1 MAEFIFPYELPENWQ
16 WETLGNVCSFIG
28 GGTPNKKISKYW
40 NGNIFWASV
49 KDIKGDYLFNTIDRI
64 TEAGLKNSSA
74 NLCEVGDVILV
85 TRISPAT
92 SIIAKIATA
101 INQDLKIVKT
111 SLQPQFLHYFFE
123 NFKNDLESMAS
134 GSTVKGITIEK
145 LKKFPIPLPPLDEQ
159 KRIVAV
165 IESLFEKLDAAKSI
179 VQKVLDGYELR
190 RAAILHKAFTGDLT
204 KNFRADSGLTL
215 DDWQEKKLGEVAI
228 TRAGYAFKSKKF
240 TDKGKYQVIRMGNL
254 YKGKLDLSKI
264 PVYYPES
271 ELNEQILQRALV
283 YSDDILITLTGT
295 KYKRDYG
302 YAVQIVKPENLLFN
316 QRILCLT
323 PKKIFS
329 TYLLYYLQSN
339 FFRNIFFSA
348 ETGGVNQGNVS
359 SKFVE
364 NIFIKI
370 PSLVE
375 QKEIVR
381 VLAGLLEKE
390 QRTKEIAEKILSEI
404 DLLKRTIL
412 ARAFRGEL
420 GTKY

>member
-1 MAEFIFPYELPENWQ
+1 MAENIFPYELPENWQ
-16 WETLGNVCSFIG
+16 WATLGNVCSFIG

-92 SIIAKIATA
+92 SIISKIATA

-165 IESLFEKLDAAKSI
+165 IERLFSKLDAAKSI
-179 VQKVLDGYELR
+179 VQKILDGYELR
-190 RAAILHKAFTGDLT
+190 RAAIFHKAFTGELT
-204 KNFRADSGLTL
+204 KNFRAEHGLTL
-215 DDWQEKKLGEVAI
+215 EDWQEKKLGDVLFPTENTKPIGKNFRYIDIDSIDNKRQQVRSPKIIETEKAPSRAI
-228 TRAGYAFKSKKF
+228 R
-240 TDKGKYQVIRMGNL
+240 
-254 YKGKLDLSKI
+254 KI
-264 PVYYPES
+264 KEDDVLFSMVRPY
-271 ELNEQILQRALV
+271 LKNIALI
-283 YSDDILITLTGT
+283 D
-295 KYKRDYG
+295 
-302 YAVQIVKPENLLFN
+302 ENL
-316 QRILCLT
+316 QDCIA
-323 PKKIFS
+323 S
-329 TYLLYYLQSN
+329 SG
-339 FFRNIFFSA
+339 FFVCRCKGNI
-348 ETGGVNQGNVS
+348 S
-359 SKFVE
+359 SKFLYNFLCSE
-364 NIFIKI
+364 NAISYLMQFMKGDNS
-370 PSLVE
+370 PSIRKEEFLSLSVNLPPINE

-381 VLAGLLEKE
+381 VLDSLLDKE
-390 QRTKEIAEKILSEI
+390 QRTKEIAEKILSNI

-420 GTKY
+420 GTKATVKKM

>member
-1 MAEFIFPYELPENWQ
+1 M
-16 WETLGNVCSFIG
+16 
-28 GGTPNKKISKYW
+28 
-40 NGNIFWASV
+40 
-49 KDIKGDYLFNTIDRI
+49 
-64 TEAGLKNSSA
+64 
-74 NLCEVGDVILV
+74 
-85 TRISPAT
+85 
-92 SIIAKIATA
+92 
-101 INQDLKIVKT
+101 
-111 SLQPQFLHYFFE
+111 
-123 NFKNDLESMAS
+123 
-134 GSTVKGITIEK
+134 
-145 LKKFPIPLPPLDEQ
+145 
-159 KRIVAV
+159 
-165 IESLFEKLDAAKSI
+165 
-179 VQKVLDGYELR
+179 
-190 RAAILHKAFTGDLT
+190 
-204 KNFRADSGLTL
+204 
-215 DDWQEKKLGEVAI
+215 
-228 TRAGYAFKSKKF
+228 
-240 TDKGKYQVIRMGNL
+240 
-254 YKGKLDLSKI
+254 
-264 PVYYPES
+264 
-271 ELNEQILQRALV
+271 QRALV

-404 DLLKRTIL
+404 DVMKRTIL

>member
-145 LKKFPIPLPPLDEQ
+145 LKNS
-159 KRIVAV
+159 VA
-165 IESLFEKLDAAKSI
+165 AA
-179 VQKVLDGYELR
+179 
-190 RAAILHKAFTGDLT
+190 
-204 KNFRADSGLTL
+204 
-215 DDWQEKKLGEVAI
+215 
-228 TRAGYAFKSKKF
+228 
-240 TDKGKYQVIRMGNL
+240 
-254 YKGKLDLSKI
+254 
-264 PVYYPES
+264 
-271 ELNEQILQRALV
+271 
-283 YSDDILITLTGT
+283 
-295 KYKRDYG
+295 
-302 YAVQIVKPENLLFN
+302 
-316 QRILCLT
+316 
-323 PKKIFS
+323 
-329 TYLLYYLQSN
+329 
-339 FFRNIFFSA
+339 
-348 ETGGVNQGNVS
+348 
-359 SKFVE
+359 
-364 NIFIKI
+364 
-370 PSLVE
+370 
-375 QKEIVR
+375 
-381 VLAGLLEKE
+381 
-390 QRTKEIAEKILSEI
+390 
-404 DLLKRTIL
+404 
-412 ARAFRGEL
+412 
-420 GTKY
+420 